1 MHEYDAQRWNIHAVC
16 YTFIPLSLWPTV
28 RQRINR
34 ERERE
39 SMVQIRGCVS
49 SDKGGICKMSP
60 PCTFYKTCSWFLI
73 HQEQR
78 TAVKRA
84 VY

>member
-1 MHEYDAQRWNIHAVC
+1 MHEYDAHGRNIHDLC
-16 YTFIPLSLWPTV
+16 YAFSPLSLWPTV
-28 RQRINR
+28 RQTRT